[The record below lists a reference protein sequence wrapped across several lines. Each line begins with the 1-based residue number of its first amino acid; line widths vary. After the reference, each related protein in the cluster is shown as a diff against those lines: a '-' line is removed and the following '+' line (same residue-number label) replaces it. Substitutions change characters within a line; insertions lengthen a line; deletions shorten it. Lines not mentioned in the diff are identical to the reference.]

1 MKKLQN
7 LFIGFKAS
15 RAIPARTG
23 LTRDFL
29 VQSTLDGGVFRIDY
43 QPIPRAADS
52 IVPHGT
58 IILER
63 SDGRFAIDIV
73 LDGRPASGQAAEA
86 LLEVA
91 FARKCTGIMVV
102 DANDIMAEPRLSSA
116 REVWSYRTMRVRAD
130 DRAEIVGALE
140 NEGPTTLARLEE
152 VAMTRS
158 DARGAI
164 YAMACDG
171 TIELDL
177 RCGLGPDAVVLP
189 RRFGG
194 SLLMT
199 AFGA

>member
-1 MKKLQN
+1 MKTKN
-7 LFIGFKAS
+7 LFIGFKSS
-15 RAIPARTG
+15 RAIPVRNG

-29 VQSTLDGGVFRIDY
+29 VQSTLDGGVCRIDY
-43 QPIPRAADS
+43 QPVPRAESS
-52 IVPHGT
+52 IVPRGT

-73 LDGRPASGQAAEA
+73 LDGGPACGQAAE

-91 FARKCTGIMVV
+91 FARQCSGIMVV

-116 REVWSYRTMRVRAD
+116 REVWNYRNMRIHAD

-140 NEGPTTLARLEE
+140 NEGPTTLARLGEI
-152 VAMTRS
+152 AMTRS
-158 DARGAI
+158 DTRAAI

-177 RCGLGPDAVVLP
+177 RCGLGPDGLVLP
-189 RRFGG
+189 GRFGG
-194 SLLMT
+194 STTLLT